1 MNAFSDDQREVPLCK
16 MEVLQRLEK
25 LNGFNIT
32 PPPWVKID
40 AVIKKACYK
49 SAISPKCVPYTNV
62 PNRTYIPQTHS
73 ILLMFF
79 LSSSLSHNLCLFIC
93 MFVPALSAMVSVL
106 LTNNSIDIKWKDWP
120 DKGQH
125 RHGGTV
131 TMHGI
136 VVRLQVFWWC

>member
-32 PPPWVKID
+32 PPPWVKIE

-62 PNRTYIPQTHS
+62 SQQNLHSPNSFNITHVFPF
-73 ILLMFF
+73 IKP
-79 LSSSLSHNLCLFIC
+79 LS
-93 MFVPALSAMVSVL
+93 
-106 LTNNSIDIKWKDWP
+106 
-120 DKGQH
+120 
-125 RHGGTV
+125 
-131 TMHGI
+131 
-136 VVRLQVFWWC
+136 